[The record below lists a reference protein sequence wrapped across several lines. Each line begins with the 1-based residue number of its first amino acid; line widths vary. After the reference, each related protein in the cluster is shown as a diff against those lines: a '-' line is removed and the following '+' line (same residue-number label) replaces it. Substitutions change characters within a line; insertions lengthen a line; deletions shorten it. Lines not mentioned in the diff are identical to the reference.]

1 MARFGS
7 LSGAGQLN
15 RQSAWLAG
23 KMLLKRRKKVKL
35 EKANE
40 LILDELKRAEKLFPN
55 WPLDVVHGAAILA
68 EEAGEVIKASLDAY
82 YGRNDFENLRKEVIQ
97 TAAMALRFLL
107 NFEE

>member
-1 MARFGS
+1 M
-7 LSGAGQLN
+7 
-15 RQSAWLAG
+15 
-23 KMLLKRRKKVKL
+23 KL

-82 YGRNDFENLRKEVIQ
+82 YGRNDFENLRKEVVQ